1 MIVVDSIL
9 HCINNKGLIVHGW
22 VLMTNHVHMLVS
34 LQQGSNNTLSDI
46 MRDMKKYTA
55 MQLIKNIKENP
66 RESRKE
72 WMVAIFE
79 KAGKYNSNNTN
90 YQFWQQDNHPLILN
104 DDGKYSKALEY
115 IHQNPVTAGLVDD
128 SLAYPW
134 SSAKDYAAGKGIIP
148 ITML

>member
-1 MIVVDSIL
+1 
-9 HCINNKGLIVHGW
+9 
-22 VLMTNHVHMLVS
+22 MLVS